1 VVQDDPVIHRIS
13 YTVNPDDKKGDLGL
27 VERIIDL
34 QRTIN
39 DCWNKV
45 LELKN
50 RALMLQIL
58 APYGADMQRRDD
70 NPGSVLYYKGPNA
83 PTWEPAP
90 DPGYLSQLRQIMQDA
105 VQQLRDLAA
114 DIDVQADPRLSAGTV
129 NAAVQNNQNRWQA
142 FLGDLAEFHS
152 RLMRHM
158 LVLVARYYTQE
169 RQIQIRGQYG
179 WMPLESFNGQDMRSQ
194 VNVRVLPGSLEARS
208 RQAIQQEISWVQ
220 TNWPGA
226 VSPEAALSAIHGGSY
241 DGLLRSYENDV
252 AKAWRIIRRLR
263 TGPQAI
269 NSFGTRFEQNTPD
282 LSHGVD
288 PLTGQFPLGVQVPNW
303 MPAPQDNIQIWR
315 TVIGD
320 YMKTEDYEHQL
331 PEVQNN
337 FRLIWDGLTAAEQ
350 MRAAE
355 QAAQQQMQA
364 QSLGMS
370 NAAKQQTPPPLPD
383 RAGFTPEN
391 SSPAAAPASPAPP
404 QQS

>member
-1 VVQDDPVIHRIS
+1 
-13 YTVNPDDKKGDLGL
+13 
-27 VERIIDL
+27 
-34 QRTIN
+34 
-39 DCWNKV
+39 
-45 LELKN
+45 
-50 RALMLQIL
+50 
-58 APYGADMQRRDD
+58 
-70 NPGSVLYYKGPNA
+70 
-83 PTWEPAP
+83 
-90 DPGYLSQLRQIMQDA
+90 MQDA

-337 FRLIWDGLTAAEQ
+337 FPADLGWLDGGGADARGGAGRAAADAGPVAGDARRITSPLSIRPGSNRPMTSPMDSTDGSAASPCSAPARATTTGYGQRAGRSHERRTTRSLTVSVSGRRCLRRPVQASQGTARVIELPGKAAEARQ
-350 MRAAE
+350 AE
-355 QAAQQQMQA
+355 RSRNGGLYVAPRK
-364 QSLGMS
+364 
-370 NAAKQQTPPPLPD
+370 NNTWPPAVL
-383 RAGFTPEN
+383 RTGY
-391 SSPAAAPASPAPP
+391 
-404 QQS
+404 